1 MIGGLPRT
9 PRSTRACTGVA
20 SGFERER
27 ERSSLSRHWPVGWR
41 GAEVGGGSMPIG
53 GVGCRGERE
62 RRERSRQDC
71 LGGFPSLVSIRIG
84 QGE

>member
-9 PRSTRACTGVA
+9 PQSTRACTGVA

-62 RRERSRQDC
+62 RGGRD
-71 LGGFPSLVSIRIG
+71 LGKIASGAFPPLCPSA
-84 QGE
+84 